1 MPLVTLLIRC
11 KNEER
16 YIGQTL
22 GVLIGQRFRD
32 FEVVAVDSGS
42 HDNTIN
48 ILRTYPV
55 KLVQIKPKKFT
66 FGYALNVG
74 MDSAEGKYVCPI
86 SAHAVPKDD
95 MWLKKL
101 IEPLKDKKIAAAY
114 GRQLPHSNCNPFERA
129 SLARWYGSD
138 ARIQTKDPF
147 FSTVN
152 AAIKKEIWKIFPFDE
167 TLPYAEDQKW
177 AREVQKHGFAIA
189 YQPSAE
195 VYHSHSENL
204 FKVYRR
210 SLLEAVALSQMGV
223 IKNQSFS
230 NFFTQWRKDLIKD
243 LQTLKE
249 TTSSKWWLFYAPLYR
264 FAKTFGHYKGAKG
277 LERKGCHLY

>member
-16 YIGQTL
+16 YIDQTL
-22 GVLIGQRFRD
+22 SVLIKQRFRD
-32 FEVVAVDSGS
+32 FEIVAVDSGS

-55 KLVQIKPKKFT
+55 KLIRIKPKEFT

-74 MDSAEGKYVCPI
+74 MNNSDGKYVCPI

-95 MWLKKL
+95 MWLEKL

-114 GRQLPHSNCNPFERA
+114 GRQLPHTDCNPFERA
-129 SLARWYGSD
+129 SLTRWYGSD
-138 ARIQTKDPF
+138 ARTQIKDPF

-167 TLPYAEDQKW
+167 TLPYAEDQQW
-177 AREVQKHGFAIA
+177 AREVQKHGYAIV

-204 FKVYRR
+204 FKVYQR
-210 SLLEAVALSQMGV
+210 SLQEAIALKQMGV
-223 IKNQSFS
+223 IRNQSFS
-230 NFFTQWRKDLIKD
+230 NFFTQWRKDLTKD
-243 LQTLKE
+243 FQILRE
-249 TTSSKWWLFYAPLYR
+249 TASSRWWLFYAPLYR
-264 FAKTFGHYKGAKG
+264 FAKSFGCYKGAKS
-277 LERKGCHLY
+277 LERNGCHLH